1 MKRLWSPW
9 RMKYILN
16 NKTKGCVLCKMPD
29 ENKDRKNYM
38 LYRSKYNY
46 VIMNIYPYNNGHLMV
61 VPYKHTDTIEGLDDA
76 EIADFM
82 KLTGKSVAALKKAFS
97 PDGFNIGMNLMES
110 AGAGIEAHIHMHIVP
125 RWNGDTSFMPVLFET
140 RVIPEHLD
148 DTYMRLLPFFL
159 KSPRIPRHTKNK
171 NKTKTKRQLQK
182 ATIEQ

>member
-1 MKRLWSPW
+1 
-9 RMKYILN
+9 
-16 NKTKGCVLCKMPD
+16 MPD

-76 EIADFM
+76 ETTDFM
-82 KLTGKSVAALKKAFS
+82 RLTSKSVGALKAAFS
-97 PDGFNIGMNLMES
+97 PDGFNIGMNLMEA

-148 DTYMRLLPFFL
+148 DTYMRLLPFFKKL
-159 KSPRIPRHTKNK
+159 SNPPSSTLENNPPSSPFNK
-171 NKTKTKRQLQK
+171 GGKRGIK
-182 ATIEQ
+182 KGGRKIIRSK

>member
-1 MKRLWSPW
+1 
-9 RMKYILN
+9 
-16 NKTKGCVLCKMPD
+16 MPD

-38 LYRSKYNY
+38 LYRGKYNY

-76 EIADFM
+76 ETTDFM
-82 KLTGKSVAALKKAFS
+82 RLTGKSVGALKAAFS
-97 PDGFNIGMNLMES
+97 PDGFNIGMNLMEA

-148 DTYMRLLPFFL
+148 DTYMRLLPFFKKL
-159 KSPRIPRHTKNK
+159 SNPPTSTLENNPPSPPFNSPLTKGGDRGVK
-171 NKTKTKRQLQK
+171 GGKRGIK
-182 ATIEQ
+182 KGGREIIRSK